1 MRFRARQRLRT
12 SKDFA
17 SVRKLGKRQ
26 TFPGFLAQFLV
37 NVKGM
42 TGKRIGFRIS
52 RKVGNAVIRNRIKR
66 VFREL
71 FRLHQ
76 DELPDQCDL
85 VLVAHPSMTMIEW
98 KSIEEDFRKLCE
110 KIGSSANT

>member
-12 SKDFA
+12 NKDFA
-17 SVRKLGKRQ
+17 SVRKLGQRQ
-26 TFPGFLAQFLV
+26 PFLGFLAQFSVDL
-37 NVKGM
+37 KGM
-42 TGKRIGFRIS
+42 SGRRIGFRIS

-76 DELPDQCDL
+76 NELPDQCDL
-85 VLVAHPSMTMIEW
+85 VLVAHPSLPTIER
-98 KSIEEDFRKLCE
+98 KSIEEDFLKLCE
-110 KIGSSANT
+110 KISSRAIT